1 MQTHV
6 RWMRLPAAVA
16 IAAAATLTSMVAAA
30 QEHYP
35 SRPIEFVV
43 PWGPGGGADQVARKL
58 GQLLE
63 PELKVSLP
71 VINVAGATGQTGHAK
86 LMAANAD
93 GYTLEVMTGDTF
105 ALLASPNSKLKLA
118 DFIPLGVVIQQAS
131 GFFAA
136 ENGPYKTWADVEK
149 AAKDKPL
156 KVAVTGF
163 DSPDDITVNYFVA
176 KGMKLTSVPY
186 AKPGERYT
194 SVLGGHADLL
204 YEQTG
209 DIRNFVDSKQMRPVL
224 LFYGSKVADFP
235 SVPVSTSLGYNI
247 TLPQFRVVLV
257 KAGTDPA
264 QVKLLSDAIAKAAR
278 SPDFKAYLKEQYA
291 DEASFVP
298 AADATKYMQAWL
310 EDAKK
315 VIASIP
321 KK

>member
-1 MQTHV
+1 MQSAAY
-6 RWMRLPAAVA
+6 WMR
-16 IAAAATLTSMVAAA
+16 TSVAAMLAACTLCAGAALA
-30 QEHYP
+30 QDRYP
-35 SRPIEFVV
+35 SRPIEFIV

-63 PELKVSLP
+63 PDLKVSLP

-93 GYTLEVMTGDTF
+93 GYTIEVMTGDTF
-105 ALLASPNSKLKLA
+105 ALLADPNSKLKLA
-118 DFIPLGVVIQQAS
+118 DFIPIAIIIQQAS
-131 GFFAA
+131 GFFVA
-136 ENGPYKTWADVEK
+136 ENGPLKTWADVEK
-149 AAKDKPL
+149 AAKERPL

-163 DSPDDITVNYFVA
+163 SSPDDITVNYFVA
-176 KGMKLTSVPY
+176 KGLKLNSVPY

-194 SVLGGHADLL
+194 SILGGHADLL
-204 YEQTG
+204 YEQAG
-209 DIRNFVDSKQMRPVL
+209 DVRNFVDTKQMRPVI
-224 LFYGSKVADFP
+224 LFYGSKVGDFP
-235 SVPVSTSLGYNI
+235 NVPVSTSLGHDI

-264 QVKLLSDAIAKAAR
+264 QVKLLSDAVAKAAR
-278 SPDFKAYLKEQYA
+278 SPEFKAYLKEQYA

-298 AADATKYMQAWL
+298 GNESIKYMQAWL

-315 VIASIP
+315 IIASIP

>member
-1 MQTHV
+1 MESFASFA
-6 RWMRLPAAVA
+6 RRALCAGIVA
-16 IAAAATLTSMVAAA
+16 GGVFASVALA

-35 SRPIEFVV
+35 SRPIDFIV

-58 GQLLE
+58 AQLLE

-71 VINVAGATGQTGHAK
+71 VINVPGATGQTGHAK
-86 LMAANAD
+86 LLAANPD

-105 ALLASPNSKLKLA
+105 ALLADPNTKLKLA
-118 DFIPLGVVIQQAS
+118 DVIPIGVVIQQAS
-131 GFFAA
+131 GFFVAQA
-136 ENGPYKTWADVEK
+136 SPWKTWADVEK
-149 AAKDKPL
+149 AAKERPL

-163 DSPDDITVNYFVA
+163 GSPDEITVNYFAA
-176 KGMKLTSVPY
+176 KGLKLDAVPY

-194 SVLGGHADLL
+194 SILGGHADLL
-204 YEQTG
+204 YEQAG
-209 DIRNFVDSKQMRPVL
+209 DVRNFVDTKQIRPVIF
-224 LFYGSKVADFP
+224 FYGSKVGDFAD
-235 SVPVSTSLGYNI
+235 VPHSTSLGYNV

-264 QVKLLSDAIAKAAR
+264 RVKLLSDALAKAAR
-278 SPDFKAYLKEQYA
+278 SPEFKAYLKEQYA

-298 AADATKYMQAWL
+298 ASESVRYMQAWL

-315 VIASIP
+315 IVASIP